1 MKICFISN
9 LYHPYERGGA
19 EAVVRREING
29 LKRANQISLITAGP
43 WQGWQSLWPR
53 AEVKDGI
60 TVYRFYPLNF
70 YYYLNDAS
78 KPVWLR
84 FIWHIVDVFN
94 IHSFLAAAFILRRA
108 KPTVTHAHN
117 LMGLGYLIPLAIRR
131 WGGRY
136 VQTLHD
142 VQLVAPSG
150 VIIHG
155 QENHWTHRI
164 FLTRWYTNFN
174 RQLFGSPHVVISPSR
189 YLLSFYVKRGFF
201 PRSEQILLRNP
212 STALG
217 TGPSPAPPRPD
228 VSPEWGDVGVD
239 KTADG
244 TRRDKSTLDI
254 LYLGQ
259 LERHKGVIFLLET
272 FTKWSAP
279 NARLHIVGRGTLTDE
294 VKRLAMGDA
303 RIIFHGYVFPDRLA
317 EVFAQTD
324 VLVVPTLCYENSP
337 NVIYEAMT
345 YGRPVIVSDIG
356 GAAELVKDGK
366 NGWRFKP
373 GDSEALRKILTRLT
387 VEDITAA
394 GHVAQRTAKSF
405 DLESHLERLISLYQ

>member
-1 MKICFISN
+1 M
-9 LYHPYERGGA
+9 LY
-19 EAVVRREING
+19 
-29 LKRANQISLITAGP
+29 
-43 WQGWQSLWPR
+43 
-53 AEVKDGI
+53 
-60 TVYRFYPLNF
+60 
-70 YYYLNDAS
+70 
-78 KPVWLR
+78 
-84 FIWHIVDVFN
+84 
-94 IHSFLAAAFILRRA
+94 
-108 KPTVTHAHN
+108 
-117 LMGLGYLIPLAIRR
+117 
-131 WGGRY
+131 
-136 VQTLHD
+136 
-142 VQLVAPSG
+142 
-150 VIIHG
+150 
-155 QENHWTHRI
+155 
-164 FLTRWYTNFN
+164 
-174 RQLFGSPHVVISPSR
+174 
-189 YLLSFYVKRGFF
+189 
-201 PRSEQILLRNP
+201 
-212 STALG
+212 
-217 TGPSPAPPRPD
+217 
-228 VSPEWGDVGVD
+228 
-239 KTADG
+239 
-244 TRRDKSTLDI
+244 I

-279 NARLHIVGRGTLTDE
+279 IARLHIVGRGTLTDE

-394 GHVAQRTAKSF
+394 GHV
-405 DLESHLERLISLYQ
+405 